1 MSSREEKSGIQ
12 RFDKRYM
19 RKNSRPQNRERRYLF
34 NETTRL
40 IEFVDKKHYNCLLR
54 LLKQLR
60 PLFQDDEEV
69 NDFKL
74 YRLYFDKDK
83 LYMKRQFVFDGIAK
97 FLIDAQSGLIKK
109 QSVFIRYL
117 STPEHC
123 NLGICEESLKAL
135 ILEAKRR
142 NY

>member
-1 MSSREEKSGIQ
+1 MPKKTKTKQ
-12 RFDKRYM
+12 QK
-19 RKNSRPQNRERRYLF
+19 RRYPF

-40 IEFVDKKHYNCLLR
+40 IEFVDKKHYNCLLTLVR
-54 LLKQLR
+54 QLR
-60 PLFQDDEEV
+60 PLLQDNEET

-74 YRLYFDKDK
+74 YRLYFDKE
-83 LYMKRQFVFDGIAK
+83 LILMKRQFIYDVIAN
-97 FLIDAQSGLIKK
+97 FLIDAHQGLIYK

-123 NLGICEESLKAL
+123 NLGVTEKSLKAI

-142 NY
+142 YS

>member
-1 MSSREEKSGIQ
+1 MGKHTKPKQRYSR
-12 RFDKRYM
+12 Y
-19 RKNSRPQNRERRYLF
+19 PF

-40 IEFVDKKHYNCLLR
+40 IEFVDKKHYHCLLR

-60 PLFQDDEEV
+60 PLLQDDEEE

-74 YRLYFDKDK
+74 IRLYFDEEKIN
-83 LYMKRQFVFDGIAK
+83 LKRQFIFDEIAR
-97 FLIDAQSGLIKK
+97 FLVEAHGGLIKR

-117 STPEHC
+117 SSPEHC
-123 NLGICEESLKAL
+123 NLGIFEKSLKVL

-142 NY
+142 FI